1 MCSSMD
7 SLKHLFCK
15 FEGTSLQIG
24 KTGKFGSESMESC
37 GNILIVKKS
46 DIKKDMVLNI
56 FAS

>member
-1 MCSSMD
+1 MD